1 MYYAT
6 FKGIKNGDIV
16 EFKTKIERDNW
27 VNFKDPFSVSV
38 GNTAEDCTYERTT
51 FENKRII
58 QCVLNN
64 KNIPTVYDE
73 LVPGAKWYLRSVL
86 R

>member
-27 VNFKDPFSVSV
+27 VNFKDPFSVSI
-38 GNTAEDCTYERTT
+38 GSTPEDCTYERDIL
-51 FENKRII
+51 NNIKII
-58 QCVLNN
+58 KKVINN
-64 KNIPTVYDE
+64 KNIPVVYDE
-73 LVPGAKWYLRSVL
+73 CVPGAKWYLRSTI